1 LTTKVQKSFRSQFYV
16 QILLIL
22 S

>member
-1 LTTKVQKSFRSQFYV
+1 LTTKVQKSFQSQFYV